1 VSDPKVQKAYSE
13 IVKKVNVSLA
23 PYEAIKKIGVVPE
36 EWSVDDG
43 ELTPSMK
50 LKRRVILEKYKSQIE
65 KFYGE

>member
-1 VSDPKVQKAYSE
+1 
-13 IVKKVNVSLA
+13 
-23 PYEAIKKIGVVPE
+23 VPE
-36 EWSVDDG
+36 EWSVDGG